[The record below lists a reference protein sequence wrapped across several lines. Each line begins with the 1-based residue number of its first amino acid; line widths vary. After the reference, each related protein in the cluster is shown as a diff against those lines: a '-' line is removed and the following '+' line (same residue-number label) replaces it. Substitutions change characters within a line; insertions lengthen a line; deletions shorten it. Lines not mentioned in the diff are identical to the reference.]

1 MHHPL
6 QLKDHIMSDLNPS
19 ALDAILDAFRRNTV
33 CQALYIQNISE
44 ALLEKQFSTLLG
56 LLKMKRI
63 WALNIG
69 KRTDTTAPRCVSPSQ
84 LSRITS

>member
-1 MHHPL
+1 
-6 QLKDHIMSDLNPS
+6 MSDLNPS

-44 ALLEKQFSTLLG
+44 ALLEKQFTTLLS

-69 KRTDTTAPRCVSPSQ
+69 KPTATTASRCMFPSHSP
-84 LSRITS
+84 LTTS